1 MKAEETKFAN
11 LGLLRGLKIAEV
23 VTSADPKSQERVLVR
38 VIGVHNLQNKSVDN
52 GVWAHHC
59 APTRTGAG
67 DLPEP
72 GDYVY
77 VIFPEANNPMAI
89 VWLGHVRS
97 SFQELLEPTDFIDP
111 DEIDSITRADETLPN
126 PRL

>member
-1 MKAEETKFAN
+1 MQQEERKFTN
-11 LGLLRGLKIAEV
+11 LNLLRGIRVAEV
-23 VTSADPKSQERVLVR
+23 VSSADPKLQERLLVR

-59 APTRTGAG
+59 APTSTGAG

-77 VIFPEANNPMAI
+77 VMFPDTGNPMAI
-89 VWLGHVRS
+89 IWLGFVRS
-97 SFQELLEPTDFIDP
+97 SFQDLLDPTDFLDP
-111 DEIDSITRADETLPN
+111 DEIDSITKADEILPN
-126 PRL
+126 SIL